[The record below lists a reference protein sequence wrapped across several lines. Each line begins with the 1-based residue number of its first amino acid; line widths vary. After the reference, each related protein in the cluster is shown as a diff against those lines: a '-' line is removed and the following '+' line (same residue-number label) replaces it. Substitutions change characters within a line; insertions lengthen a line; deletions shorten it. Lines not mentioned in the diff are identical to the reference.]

1 MESLV
6 IDFLCA
12 YGLDATV
19 ELGVLLTV
27 GLERS
32 KHSFLWGVHTPVA
45 SDTDSMMSREARRG
59 GVAPKGVHGQDSGEE
74 RHTGVAVV
82 GAIRGGSTH
91 PMISVFVTHCIW
103 MAYISGGEKGLAAHA
118 LPCSVIFIKS
128 LKIFTSYKL
137 QKKEEGEKLKKI
149 TMFATNQKLSALKDP
164 SFYTY
169 AEEHLF

>member
-1 MESLV
+1 MASPLSVAVVDILSSGESHKTVARLPSMESLV

-45 SDTDSMMSREARRG
+45 SDTDSMMSREARQG
-59 GVAPKGVHGQDSGEE
+59 GVAPRGVHGQDSGEE

-82 GAIRGGSTH
+82 GAIHGGATH

-118 LPCSVIFIKS
+118 S
-128 LKIFTSYKL
+128 
-137 QKKEEGEKLKKI
+137 EGCHGV
-149 TMFATNQKLSALKDP
+149 
-164 SFYTY
+164 
-169 AEEHLF
+169 AEQA

>member
-19 ELGVLLTV
+19 ELGVLLTA

-32 KHSFLWGVHTPVA
+32 KHSFLWSVHTPVA

-59 GVAPKGVHGQDSGEE
+59 GVAPRGDSGEE

-82 GAIRGGSTH
+82 GAICGGATH

-103 MAYISGGEKGLAAHA
+103 MAYISGGEKGLAARA
-118 LPCSVIFIKS
+118 G
-128 LKIFTSYKL
+128 
-137 QKKEEGEKLKKI
+137 EGCHG
-149 TMFATNQKLSALKDP
+149 M
-164 SFYTY
+164 
-169 AEEHLF
+169 AEQA